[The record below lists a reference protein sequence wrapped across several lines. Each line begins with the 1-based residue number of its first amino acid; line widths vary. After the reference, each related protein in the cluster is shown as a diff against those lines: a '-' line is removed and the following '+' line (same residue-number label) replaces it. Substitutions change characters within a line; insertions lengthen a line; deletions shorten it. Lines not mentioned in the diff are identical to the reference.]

1 MSQVETRL
9 ADMGITI
16 GAAAAPAAKYV
27 PYVISGNLIYV
38 SGQIPVENGQIKFQG
53 KVGADMD
60 TATATEAARLCAIN
74 IIGQLKAAVG
84 DLDRITRIVRLGGFV
99 NSTPDFGDQ
108 PEVINGA
115 SNLMFDAFGEA
126 VGAHARAAVSAAAL
140 PRGVAVEID
149 AIVEF
154 K

>member
-1 MSQVETRL
+1 MSQVENRL

-16 GAAAAPAAKYV
+16 GQAAAPAAKYV
-27 PYVISGNLIYV
+27 PFVISGNLIYV
-38 SGQIPVENGQIKFQG
+38 SGQIPMEDGQLKFQG

-60 TATATEAARLCAIN
+60 RETATEAARLCAIN
-74 IIGQLKAAVG
+74 IIAQLKAAVG

-126 VGAHARAAVSAAAL
+126 VGAHSRAAVSAAAL

-149 AIVEF
+149 AIAEF
-154 K
+154 A